1 MADQILKSLK
11 HVQIQ
16 TIKYKSE
23 NEMNYKPKS
32 LSRPT
37 KHLKSLLKLGIVAH
51 THKPSSPKAE
61 GLMNL

>member
-11 HVQIQ
+11 HLLIQ
-16 TIKYKSE
+16 NIKYKSE

-37 KHLKSLLKLGIVAH
+37 RHFQSLLKLGTVAH
-51 THKPSSPKAE
+51 ADKPSTPQAE